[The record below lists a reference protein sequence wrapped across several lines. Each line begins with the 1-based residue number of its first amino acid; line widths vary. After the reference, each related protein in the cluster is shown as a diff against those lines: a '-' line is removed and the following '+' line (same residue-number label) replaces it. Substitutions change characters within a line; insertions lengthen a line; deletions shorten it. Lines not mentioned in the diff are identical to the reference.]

1 MGKTVVIGAGPAG
14 LAAAY
19 TLERA
24 GVDCLVLEKRD
35 FSGGRIYGK
44 VVEGCTLDMGAQFFF
59 SRYRE
64 TFDVMDKLGIGGE
77 LVKYRPYVGVL
88 RDDNVYVVSQDI
100 KEALMHPGMMLRAGR
115 MLSSR
120 GKMMAMKFAF
130 KLAAL
135 GKKLDFNDP
144 LKAIALDNVSF
155 ADYARKNFGDE
166 ILEYMAQPV
175 ASTLSLGIPE
185 EISAAYGMALTWYI
199 APGLATLRKGIGQ
212 LADSMTGNIKD
223 VRLSAAANR
232 IVMEGR
238 KVKGVE
244 FSDGG
249 GKEFVEADHVICGT
263 LAPEAAGLLGDGL
276 DPAIAGTLKDM
287 KYSACTH
294 VMMAVKGRPL
304 GKLYAIATPRREG
317 LCFSGITEN
326 AVKAPGYAPPD
337 TGIIHAYTFGDFG
350 REMLAMSDS
359 AVRDRII
366 SDIQR
371 VVPTFPDEPIFT
383 EIFRWPEA
391 VCLTSPGQITAVQR
405 MKVGL
410 RDYPGLHLAG
420 EYLGM
425 GSVEAAIHTGVK
437 AAEKVLRVS

>member
-1 MGKTVVIGAGPAG
+1 MGTTVVIGAGAAG

-24 GVDCLVLEKRD
+24 GADCVVLEKRE

-44 VVEGCTLDMGAQFFF
+44 VVEGCTLDVGAQFFF
-59 SRYRE
+59 TRYRE
-64 TFDVMDKLGIGGE
+64 TYDIMDKLGIAGD
-77 LVKYRPYVGVL
+77 LVRYKPFVGLL

-100 KEALMHPGMMLRAGR
+100 KQAFLHPGMMLRAGR
-115 MLSSR
+115 MLSSM
-120 GKMMAMKFAF
+120 GKLRAVKFGL

-135 GKKLDFNDP
+135 GKKLDFDDP
-144 LKAIALDNVSF
+144 LKAIELDNVSF
-155 ADYARKNFGDE
+155 ADYTRANFGDE
-166 ILEYMAQPV
+166 ILEYIAQPV
-175 ASTLSLGIPE
+175 ASTLSLGQPE

-212 LADSMTGNIKD
+212 LAEALTEEIKD
-223 VRLSAAANR
+223 VRLGTEATR
-232 IVMEGR
+232 IVMEGG

-244 FSDGG
+244 VSDVN
-249 GKEFVEADHVICGT
+249 GKEVIEADHVVCAT

-276 DPAIAGTLKDM
+276 DPTLAGTLKDV
-287 KYSACTH
+287 KYSACAH
-294 VMMAVKGRPL
+294 VMMGVEGRPL
-304 GKLYAIATPRREG
+304 DMLYAIATPRREG

-326 AVKAPGYAPPD
+326 AIKAPGYAPAGK
-337 TGIIHAYTFGDFG
+337 GIIHAYTFGEYG
-350 REMLAMSDS
+350 RELLTMDDA
-359 AVRDRII
+359 AVRDRVLG
-366 SDIQR
+366 DIQR
-371 VVPTFPDEPIFT
+371 VVPTFPDEPVFT

-391 VCLTSPGQITAVQR
+391 VCLTGPGHITAVQR

-410 RDYPGLHLAG
+410 RDYQGLHLAG